1 MKTTHIFYVY
11 AYAKESDCFYEKGQR
26 VARYTYHAKDKAEA
40 ITKMKQRWN
49 PECFTFKAV
58 QGKGI
63 DEANLQF
70 NQKRRMAAKRQKI
83 ENDVYKF
90 LQYRYKKIGA
100 MYNECDLGLLMDYV
114 IYKEGL

>member
-1 MKTTHIFYVY
+1 MNHIFYVY

-40 ITKMKQRWN
+40 IAKMKQRWN

-63 DEANLQF
+63 DEANLQL
-70 NQKRRMAAKRQKI
+70 NQLKRENAKRYKIELDVIEYLQKRYNNSGEMFNTK
-83 ENDVYKF
+83 DVELITNYI
-90 LQYRYKKIGA
+90 L
-100 MYNECDLGLLMDYV
+100 
-114 IYKEGL
+114 YKEGL

>member
-1 MKTTHIFYVY
+1 MNHIFYVY

-40 ITKMKQRWN
+40 IAKMKQRWN

-70 NQKRRMAAKRQKI
+70 NQKRREAVRRQKAELNATGYLQKRFKKTGKMFSPSDI
-83 ENDVYKF
+83 EIIADYI
-90 LQYRYKKIGA
+90 LD
-100 MYNECDLGLLMDYV
+100 NENHN
-114 IYKEGL
+114 